1 MQEKKPGIA
10 LRSFDNLFST
20 EESRSDEQL
29 EKIQTIPLTEL
40 HPFHNHP
47 FKVINDERMR
57 DLVDSIKEHGILMP
71 AIVRPRSEGGYE
83 MVSGHRRHMAAGL
96 AELTALPALVR
107 ELDDDAA
114 TIIMVDSNIQ
124 REHILPSE
132 RAYAYKMKLDAI
144 KRQGKRNDLSS
155 GQMDP
160 MFDARRSNA
169 IVAEQVGESV
179 KQLQRYIRLT
189 ELISPLL
196 DRVDDR
202 RIAFHPAVE
211 LSYLRPAEQ
220 TMFLEI
226 MDSEQSP
233 PTLSQAQRL
242 KRFSQ
247 EGTLTKDV
255 MHAIVSE
262 SKKGNSEKLTLP
274 SSVLNKYFSK
284 SDTPQQMQD
293 TIIAALEMWH
303 KAQQHQS

>member
-1 MQEKKPGIA
+1 
-10 LRSFDNLFST
+10 
-20 EESRSDEQL
+20 
-29 EKIQTIPLTEL
+29 
-40 HPFHNHP
+40 
-47 FKVINDERMR
+47 
-57 DLVDSIKEHGILMP
+57 
-71 AIVRPRSEGGYE
+71 

-96 AELTALPALVR
+96 AGLTTLPALVR

-189 ELISPLL
+189 ELIPSLL

-211 LSYLRPAEQ
+211 LSYLRPTEQ

-255 MHAIVSE
+255 IRAIFSE
-262 SKKGNSEKLTLP
+262 SKKGNKEKLTLP

-303 KAQQHQS
+303 KAKHHQS